1 MGAIFERKTSIKL
14 MILYLNVM
22 SCVRCEEITVRG
34 HEGGDAVI
42 NCTYQKGYE
51 SYTKYLLIGECKDGD
66 DVIRS
71 NGRAQWTH
79 RGRVSLQD
87 KKNTNIFTV
96 TIHNLTLEDSGI
108 YVCGVIAFETD
119 YITRVKLTVLS
130 THSRTTRP
138 QSKITESERTTHFQ
152 SDPTSSS
159 GVSCVTCE
167 EITVTGHEGGNVVI
181 NCPYQKGSES
191 SAKYLRKGEFKDG
204 VDVIRS
210 SGHLPWTQSG
220 RLSLQDR
227 KDTNVFT
234 VTMRNLT
241 PKDAGIYVCG
251 VHTFGT
257 HYITRVKLT
266 VLLSCVSCE
275 EITVRGYER
284 GDAVIN
290 CAYQKGYES
299 NKKYL
304 LKGEFK
310 DGVEIIRS
318 NWQAEWSHSGRVSLQ
333 DKKNENIFTV
343 TIHDLTLEDAG
354 IYGCGVDIQGTHFF
368 TRVNLTVVST
378 HYATTRPLSNIT
390 ERTTHLQSDPT
401 SASGDHLAHLSGGLV
416 AAVVMFAVVVVAFRL
431 MKSRA
436 DEKGA
441 SPTPLS
447 GNMSQSQDSCVY
459 SEIQPTSPH
468 ATDGPDQSDQRSSS
482 FLTTIYALATHPA
495 PDQHPA
501 SAKGANQIPQ
511 PTTSN
516 MHTAN
521 QLPQPTTSNMHT
533 ANHLPQPTTDGDD
546 IYYLLT
552 NPTPAL
558 NAGAT

>member
-1 MGAIFERKTSIKL
+1 MNMTSFCLLTLI
-14 MILYLNVM
+14 I
-22 SCVRCEEITVRG
+22 ITV
-34 HEGGDAVI
+34 
-42 NCTYQKGYE
+42 C
-51 SYTKYLLIGECKDGD
+51 
-66 DVIRS
+66 
-71 NGRAQWTH
+71 
-79 RGRVSLQD
+79 
-87 KKNTNIFTV
+87 
-96 TIHNLTLEDSGI
+96 
-108 YVCGVIAFETD
+108 
-119 YITRVKLTVLS
+119 
-130 THSRTTRP
+130 
-138 QSKITESERTTHFQ
+138 
-152 SDPTSSS
+152 
-159 GVSCVTCE
+159 CVTCE
-167 EITVTGHEGGNVVI
+167 EITVTGHDGGNVVI

-191 SAKYLRKGEFKDG
+191 SAKYLRKGEFKGG

-251 VHTFGT
+251 VLTFGT

-275 EITVRGYER
+275 EITVRGNEG

-290 CAYQKGYES
+290 CPSQKGYES

-310 DGVEIIRS
+310 DGVYVIRS
-318 NWQAEWSHSGRVSLQ
+318 DGQAEWTHSGRVSLQ

-354 IYGCGVDIQGTHFF
+354 TYGCGVDIQGAHVF

-378 HYATTRPLSNIT
+378 HNPTSRPLSKIT
-390 ERTTHLQSDPT
+390 ESERTTHFQSDPT
-401 SASGDHLAHLSGGLV
+401 SASGDHLAPLSGGLV
-416 AAVVMFAVVVVAFRL
+416 AAVVIFAVVVVAFRL

-436 DEKGA
+436 DGREA

-447 GNMSQSQDSCVY
+447 GNMSQTEDSCVY
-459 SEIQPTSPH
+459 SEIQH
-468 ATDGPDQSDQRSSS
+468 DTDGPDQSDQWSSPA
-482 FLTTIYALATHPA
+482 LTSIYYLATPPA

-501 SAKGANQIPQ
+501 SAKAANQLPQ

-516 MHTAN
+516 RHTAN
-521 QLPQPTTSNMHT
+521 QLPQPTTSNTQAANQLLQPTTSNTHT
-533 ANHLPQPTTDGDD
+533 ANQLLQPTTNSRV
-546 IYYLLT
+546 T
-552 NPTPAL
+552 TC
-558 NAGAT
+558 